1 MATVLAATS
10 TPALATR
17 QVVTR
22 KAISGVAGD
31 SRSRLCICFALLFPD
46 LTDQFL
52 CLIVL
57 PAQRRTVCR
66 VSRTTM
72 ARYTSDLALGLE
84 PSLSGAA
91 LFIHQS
97 IFFLCSSSQQ
107 RQYQLPVAVTT
118 GLAAAMANPLMAEA
132 GVTPSLKNL
141 LYSVVAGGTIA
152 VLIVT
157 AVTGVSNFD
166 PTKRGSK

>member
-1 MATVLAATS
+1 MLAATS
-10 TPALATR
+10 NPALATR
-17 QVVTR
+17 QAVVTR

-31 SRSRLCICFALLFPD
+31 SRFRLRICFALLLADP
-46 LTDQFL
+46 TDHVL
-52 CLIVL
+52 CVIVL

-84 PSLSGAA
+84 PSLSRAA

-107 RQYQLPVAVTT
+107 RQYQLPIAVTT

>member
-1 MATVLAATS
+1 MVASVLAATS

-22 KAISGVAGD
+22 KAISGVA
-31 SRSRLCICFALLFPD
+31 
-46 LTDQFL
+46 
-52 CLIVL
+52 VL

-72 ARYTSDLALGLE
+72 A
-84 PSLSGAA
+84 
-91 LFIHQS
+91 
-97 IFFLCSSSQQ
+97 SSQQ

>member
-1 MATVLAATS
+1 MVATVLAATS
-10 TPALATR
+10 NPALATR
-17 QVVTR
+17 QAVVTR
-22 KAISGVAGD
+22 KAISGVA
-31 SRSRLCICFALLFPD
+31 
-46 LTDQFL
+46 
-52 CLIVL
+52 VL

-72 ARYTSDLALGLE
+72 A
-84 PSLSGAA
+84 
-91 LFIHQS
+91 
-97 IFFLCSSSQQ
+97 SSSQQ

>member
-1 MATVLAATS
+1 MVASVLAATLN
-10 TPALATR
+10 PALATG

-22 KAISGVAGD
+22 KAISGVA
-31 SRSRLCICFALLFPD
+31 
-46 LTDQFL
+46 
-52 CLIVL
+52 VL

-72 ARYTSDLALGLE
+72 A
-84 PSLSGAA
+84 
-91 LFIHQS
+91 
-97 IFFLCSSSQQ
+97 SSSQQ